1 MNSYNIL
8 TKKQKN
14 AKKNIMKKPSIFQRK
29 KYITVGR
36 ERIRSGEV
44 LEDREQVV
52 VLGSNLSGAQ
62 GVAESLDA
70 LLEEK
75 GVPHQQAEVTRDV
88 ASIAKAIFGI
98 DPDDPESI
106 ATKPMC
112 VVLLGQMRQYDEH
125 GRGMTID
132 TGRDKNLEGL
142 TVRDSVRIMC
152 DNHEIPMLFMNMD
165 KTGEQDVRVVGSAVL
180 QVVTSNE

>member
-1 MNSYNIL
+1 
-8 TKKQKN
+8 
-14 AKKNIMKKPSIFQRK
+14 MKKPSIFKRK

-62 GVAESLDA
+62 GVAKSLDT

-75 GVPHQQAEVTRDV
+75 GVPHQEAEVERDV

-98 DPDDPESI
+98 DPDNPESI

-112 VVLLGQMRQYDEH
+112 VVLLSQMRQYDDY

-132 TGRDKNLEGL
+132 TRRDKNLEGL
-142 TVRDSVRIMC
+142 TVKDSVRIIC
-152 DNHEIPMLFMNMD
+152 DNHDIPMLLMSMD
-165 KTGEQDVRVVGSAVL
+165 TTREQNVRAVGSAVL